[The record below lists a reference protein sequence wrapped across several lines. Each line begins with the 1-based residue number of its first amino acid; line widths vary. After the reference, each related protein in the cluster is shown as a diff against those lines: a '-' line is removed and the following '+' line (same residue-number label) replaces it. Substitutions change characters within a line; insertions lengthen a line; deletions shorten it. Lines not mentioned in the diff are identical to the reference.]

1 MARAVRIVDVTP
13 LAGKWSNLLNATL
26 PGVPDAQVARV
37 IASHGGREERIA
49 IVFHTPGQALDRT
62 TVVRAASAQLQDFHL
77 AYVDCNQGDVARLWV
92 ADASPPELVFLTA
105 AAAAVLKRSW
115 GWDESPSITVSVGD
129 QSLRFQVQHGGDE
142 RSYDV
147 LELTAA

>member
-13 LAGKWSNLLNATL
+13 LAGRWPNLLNATVA
-26 PGVPDAQVARV
+26 GIPDAQVARV

-49 IVFHTPGQALDRT
+49 IVFHMPGQSLDRT
-62 TVVRAASAQLQDFHL
+62 TVVRAAGAQLKDFHL
-77 AYVDCNQGDVARLWV
+77 GYLDCNQGDVARLWV
-92 ADASPPELVFLTA
+92 ADSSPPELVFLTA

-115 GWDESPSITVSVGD
+115 GWDESPSIIVSVGD